1 MKADTLIVDGR
12 HALWRTSDA
21 FKMLSAEVGDE
32 VIGTGGMYGFL
43 CLMTRIHQKYGGK
56 TIIAWEGKNNFRKVL
71 YPSYKEKGDIDEEQL
86 AMIEDMREQ
95 ERRLKG
101 MLRCM
106 GVEQYHGVRCEADD
120 VIGRL
125 SVEKSKNE
133 SDLVVIYSGDSDL
146 RQLVTENVV
155 VAAPGYRGAPD
166 VLYDQEQV
174 VDKHGVVPGHVAD
187 LKALSGDSSDNIPG
201 VKGIGPKRAVQ
212 LIDCYGDVEG
222 VIRGAYGTE
231 AVDWPLSEKFKNV
244 ILQSENEIRLFKE
257 LTTIRTDMSMKAV
270 ATKRSKSMLLKH
282 FAAYHFSSLMAK
294 GEMYGLMRIANGE

>member
-1 MKADTLIVDGR
+1 MKADILIVDGR

-32 VIGTGGMYGFL
+32 IIGTGGMYGFL
-43 CLMTRIHQKYGGK
+43 CLLIRIHQKYGGK
-56 TIIAWEGKNNFRKVL
+56 VLVAWEGKENFRRVL
-71 YPSYKEKGDIDEEQL
+71 YPSYKEKRDVDEEQL

-106 GVEQYHGVRCEADD
+106 GVEQYYGVRCEADD

-125 SVEKSKNE
+125 SAEHGKNE
-133 SDLVVIYSGDSDL
+133 SNLVVIYSGDSDL

-155 VAAPGYRGAPD
+155 VASPGYRGALD

-174 VDKHGVVPGHVAD
+174 VDKHGVIPGHIAD

-212 LIDCYGDVEG
+212 LIDCFGDVEG
-222 VIRGAYGTE
+222 VIRGAKGNE
-231 AVDWPLSEKFKNV
+231 SAEWPLSEKFKDS
-244 ILQSENEIRLFKE
+244 ILQAEDDIRLFKE
-257 LTTIRTDMSMKAV
+257 LTTIRINMPMKTIR
-270 ATKRSKSMLLKH
+270 TKRSRSMLLKH
-282 FAAYHFSSLMAK
+282 FRAYHFSSLATK
-294 GEMYGLMRIANGE
+294 GEMRELMRCADGE